1 MNKCSYSYSSNRKIN
16 IPTKM
21 LIHYEPV
28 RYQIFCVPFMAER
41 DVLNFPKDS
50 FNKELGCKINPFFE
64 YAFATF

>member
-1 MNKCSYSYSSNRKIN
+1 
-16 IPTKM
+16 M